1 VHIKRREADRVG
13 GIRPSATAA
22 ANTRAKKGHHA
33 GLKIDS
39 MTDSSEL
46 VAVDLTDREREFIQ
60 QALEQWTL
68 SAADAPFPFQ
78 ALGLS
83 TWDEF
88 GHLIVQLK
96 RAVTDRE
103 SLTDLDWARAL
114 FLTEIT
120 WASGLVG
127 AGLDFATVTGFSDT
141 EAVRLLRG
149 LQHRRKIGGRTR
161 AKLLFPDGGRTRTT
175 SEIEDENRYWEKVR
189 ADQQERQYPPG
200 L

>member
-1 VHIKRREADRVG
+1 
-13 GIRPSATAA
+13 
-22 ANTRAKKGHHA
+22 
-33 GLKIDS
+33 

-60 QALEQWTL
+60 QALEQWAL

-88 GHLIVQLK
+88 GHLIVRLK
-96 RAVTDRE
+96 RAVTDGE

-161 AKLLFPDGGRTRTT
+161 AKLLFPEGGRTRSTA
-175 SEIEDENRYWEKVR
+175 EIEEETRYWEEVR
-189 ADQQERQYPPG
+189 TDQQERQYPPG

>member
-1 VHIKRREADRVG
+1 
-13 GIRPSATAA
+13 
-22 ANTRAKKGHHA
+22 
-33 GLKIDS
+33 
-39 MTDSSEL
+39 
-46 VAVDLTDREREFIQ
+46 
-60 QALEQWTL
+60 
-68 SAADAPFPFQ
+68 
-78 ALGLS
+78 
-83 TWDEF
+83 
-88 GHLIVQLK
+88 
-96 RAVTDRE
+96 VTDRE

-189 ADQQERQYPPG
+189 ADQQERPYPPG